1 VSIERIVVNASPLDH
16 VVLDDPLPG
25 AFEVIDRSFETES
38 RYGTSEVGDEER
50 RGSWF
55 DTPLHV
61 ERLPDRVRTVW
72 QHLPPGVHR
81 VTTLARV
88 AFAGSFVAPPASAE
102 AMYEPDVRGR
112 SAATTI
118 LIEDR

>member
-1 VSIERIVVNASPLDH
+1 
-16 VVLDDPLPG
+16 
-25 AFEVIDRSFETES
+25 
-38 RYGTSEVGDEER
+38 
-50 RGSWF
+50 
-55 DTPLHV
+55 
-61 ERLPDRVRTVW
+61 
-72 QHLPPGVHR
+72 
-81 VTTLARV
+81 V